1 MRKNSKSK
9 RVKVV
14 EDKYRAGLIYRCV
27 ARTYVE
33 GWHPEMDKHAFD
45 EILLKGS
52 IDEIETYAKVKE
64 IMRVTVTL
72 LRSILEKSNIHLVK
86 DAFEVLLYSE
96 TPEYD
101 LEEAIIEIRLRNY
114 SLEDKVSICHT
125 LIAAAHDV
133 WVSANSDWFFDEKKA
148 GQRYLFMPYELIG
161 AEQAFKY
168 YHFVKELMTLME
180 MNASDEALVGGFYE
194 IRAAFFEKNDIL
206 TREEL
211 IDYIMKADYN
221 PLERDIV
228 EKLRTDRKIATEIA
242 DQIIDQI

>member
-1 MRKNSKSK
+1 MRKNSR

-14 EDKYRAGLIYRCV
+14 EDKYRAGLVYRCV
-27 ARTYVE
+27 ARAYVE
-33 GWHPEMDKHAFD
+33 GWYPEMDKHAFD

-52 IDEIETYAKVKE
+52 IDEIEAYAKVKE
-64 IMRVTVTL
+64 IMCVTVAL
-72 LRSILEKSNIHLVK
+72 LRSILKKSNIHLVK
-86 DAFEVLLYSE
+86 DAFEVLMYSE

-101 LEEAIIEIRLRNY
+101 LEETIIEIRLRNY
-114 SLEDKVSICHT
+114 SLADKISINHA
-125 LIAAAHDV
+125 LISAAHDV
-133 WVSANSDWFFDEKKA
+133 WAAANSDWFFDEKKA

-161 AEQAFKY
+161 VEQAFKFY
-168 YHFVKELMTLME
+168 LFVKELMALME
-180 MNASDEALVGGFYE
+180 LNASDEALVDAFYE
-194 IRAAFFEKNDIL
+194 ARATFFEKNDIL

-211 IDYIMKADYN
+211 IDYIMKADFN

>member
-1 MRKNSKSK
+1 MRKNSK

-14 EDKYRAGLIYRCV
+14 EDKFKAGLVYRCV
-27 ARTYVE
+27 ARAYVE
-33 GWHPEMDKHAFD
+33 GWHPETDKHAFD

-52 IDEIETYAKVKE
+52 IDEIEAYAKVKE

-72 LRSILEKSNIHLVK
+72 LRSILKKDNIHLVR
-86 DAFEVLLYSE
+86 DALEVLMYSE

-101 LEEAIIEIRLRNY
+101 LEETIIEIRLRNY
-114 SLEDKVSICHT
+114 SLDDKVSMSHT
-125 LIAAAHDV
+125 LIAAAHDT
-133 WVSANSDWFFDEKKA
+133 WVAANSDWFFDEKKA
-148 GQRYLFMPYELIG
+148 GQKYLFMPYELIG
-161 AEQAFKY
+161 VEQAFKFY
-168 YHFVKELMTLME
+168 LFIKELMALME
-180 MNASDEALVGGFYE
+180 LNVSDEALVDAFYE
-194 IRAAFFEKNDIL
+194 ARATFFEKNNIL

-221 PLERDIV
+221 PLERDIA